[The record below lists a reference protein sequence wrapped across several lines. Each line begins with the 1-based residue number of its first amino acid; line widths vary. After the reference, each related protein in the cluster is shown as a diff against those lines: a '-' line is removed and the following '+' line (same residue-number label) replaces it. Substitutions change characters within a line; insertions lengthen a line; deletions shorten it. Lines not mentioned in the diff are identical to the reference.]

1 MKKFLLI
8 LLMAVP
14 MLAMGQNWILTQN
27 IQEPNPSLP
36 RYRYGIMADTMIII
50 PYYPL
55 RNNYLNGRQD
65 GKIQLNSL
73 DKELYLKVSGSWKHF
88 TSQQYS
94 DSAYANKQ
102 ALIDSVNAI
111 RTHGYIVSE
120 IDGSVIN
127 EIELPPQAGQSGK
140 TLSTDGTSPQWVN
153 STAGTVSSVGISSS
167 NLTVGSSPITT
178 SGTITVNLPTTVT
191 AGTYGRVSVDQYGR
205 VTAGKRQETYSG
217 TTSGSG
223 TYSVTFGTAYS
234 VAPNIQANI
243 IGGTAKQF
251 IVVTVTTTGF
261 TITAY
266 QLNSVN
272 LLGID
277 VLLSTTATLNGSN
290 IDVLITEK

>member
-1 MKKFLLI
+1 MKKFLSLLLI
-8 LLMAVP
+8 ALPLFA
-14 MLAMGQNWILTQN
+14 AGQNWILTQN

-36 RYRYGIMADTMIII
+36 RYRYGIMADTMVVI
-50 PYYPL
+50 PYYPI

-94 DSAYANKQ
+94 DSVYANKQ
-102 ALIDSVNAI
+102 ALIDSINAI
-111 RTHGYIVSE
+111 RSYGYIVSE

-127 EIELPPQAGQSGK
+127 EIELPAQSGHSGK
-140 TLSTDGTSPQWVN
+140 VLSTDGTSPQWMN
-153 STAGTVSSVGISSS
+153 LTFGTVSSVGVSSS
-167 NLTVGSSPITT
+167 NLTVSGSPVIST
-178 SGTITVNLPTTVT
+178 GTININLPTTVT
-191 AGTYGRVSVDQYGR
+191 AGTYGRVTVDQFGR

-223 TYSVTFGTAYS
+223 TYSVTFGTPYS
-234 VAPNIQANI
+234 TSPNIQANI

-277 VLLSTTATLNGSN
+277 VLLSTTATLNGAN